1 MHIHHMRLLNALSTC
16 YASNWTQPDCQ
27 CSNMPVLNE
36 QLMQTWP
43 PMQDGHEPDTGL
55 AERLH
60 AVAMQPYYLV
70 VLYEQYN
77 IHKNLW

>member
-1 MHIHHMRLLNALSTC
+1 
-16 YASNWTQPDCQ
+16 
-27 CSNMPVLNE
+27 MPVLNE